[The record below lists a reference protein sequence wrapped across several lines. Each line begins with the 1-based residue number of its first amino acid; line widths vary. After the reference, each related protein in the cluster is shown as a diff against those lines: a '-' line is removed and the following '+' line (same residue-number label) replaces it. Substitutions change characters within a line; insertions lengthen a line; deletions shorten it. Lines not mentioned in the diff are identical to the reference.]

1 MENSSNSCIIYV
13 QSSSPGFN
21 SVVFLAGCI
30 RNACVMPRA
39 ELAPK
44 MMAGMPALL
53 LPAQQYV
60 KTVPLIA
67 QKPVSLNFLKSYLE
81 ISI

>member
-1 MENSSNSCIIYV
+1 MENRANSCIIYV
-13 QSSSPGFN
+13 QLSSLGLN

-30 RNACVMPRA
+30 RNACVLPRA

-53 LPAQQYV
+53 LPVKQYV
-60 KTVPLIA
+60 ETLPLIA
-67 QKPVSLNFLKSYLE
+67 QKPANFLKLT
-81 ISI
+81 